1 MMLSKQAGAF
11 LDHGNLGLRTCATD
25 RLLKGPLRLRDR
37 RRRFF
42 GAAQL
47 RCRTGKTPG
56 RQAIGVSE
64 RGSRGKPART
74 DKLVVRSTRRNL
86 ETRNFNIGSLLTQPP
101 ANEQFATVVMPHLDD
116 AYALARWLTGNS
128 ADAEDI
134 VQEACLRALRGLD
147 RYSGGNARAWL
158 LAITRNTAFTW
169 MARNRPKALLVTE
182 DIEALAPADDA
193 ATPEEALIEK
203 ADAAAIERAIGA
215 LPPPFKETLVLR
227 DINGLSYREIAEI
240 TDVPVGTVMSR
251 LARARGLLMA
261 ALGSPQIK

>member
-1 MMLSKQAGAF
+1 MTGSKAPIFRCGLSKIQNGKGTRPTGHRCLGAQFSRKTCRRDQARWYKTGTAK
-11 LDHGNLGLRTCATD
+11 LRHQDLRNGLH
-25 RLLKGPLRLRDR
+25 LL
-37 RRRFF
+37 
-42 GAAQL
+42 
-47 RCRTGKTPG
+47 TKTP
-56 RQAIGVSE
+56 S
-64 RGSRGKPART
+64 
-74 DKLVVRSTRRNL
+74 
-86 ETRNFNIGSLLTQPP
+86 
-101 ANEQFATVVMPHLDD
+101 NEHFAAVVMPHLDD

-134 VQEACLRALRGLD
+134 VQEACVRALRGLD

-203 ADAAAIERAIGA
+203 ADAAAIEHAIGA

-240 TDVPVGTVMSR
+240 TNVPVGTVMSR